1 MTDNHAA
8 PDYLPPPPVP
18 HREDDNHNRPPPPQ
32 HAYSSPSLLRQSQ
45 SGQESGNDMSSS
57 NGSVPPQSPRPNG
70 SEQEGEPM
78 SPRSDS
84 ERKKKNKNPF
94 SKENFKNAFGK
105 AKDGVVF
112 AAKKTKSGFEKI
124 GKGGKKK
131 DKDSSK
137 NSDTSTENNNTP
149 PSTGGAPLTHPPP
162 PPTEG
167 ELKLFGV
174 PLGDVIARAPC
185 PEDPSVPELVYRCI
199 QYIGMTA
206 LTEEGIFR
214 LSGSSSEISKLKAI
228 FCTPNTAPV
237 DLTGYDS
244 HAVTGLL
251 KSWFRELPESIFV
264 EQFFASLG
272 PVYSEQDPQEKIN
285 KLRDILMTTL
295 PQSNYGIVRYLFL
308 LLGQISQQRALNKM
322 GPNNLAI
329 VFSPTLKVTPELCQY
344 LVEQA
349 APIFE

>member
-1 MTDNHAA
+1 MSENNAA
-8 PDYLPPPPVP
+8 PDYLPPPPLP
-18 HREDDNHNRPPPPQ
+18 NRDNDNRPPPPH
-32 HAYSSPSLLRQSQ
+32 HAHSSPSLLRQSQ
-45 SGQESGNDMSSS
+45 SGQESGDMHSS
-57 NGSVPPQSPRPNG
+57 NGSIPPQSPRTNG
-70 SEQEGEPM
+70 SEHEGEPM

-84 ERKKKNKNPF
+84 EKKKKNKNPF

-112 AAKKTKSGFEKI
+112 AAKKTKSGFEKL
-124 GKGGKKK
+124 GKTGKKK
-131 DKDSSK
+131 DKDGSGK
-137 NSDTSTENNNTP
+137 TSDTSATENNTP
-149 PSTGGAPLTHPPP
+149 PSTGGAPMTHPPP
-162 PPTEG
+162 PPNEG

-174 PLGDVIARAPC
+174 PLADVIARAPC
-185 PEDPSVPELVYRCI
+185 PEDPTVPELVYRCI
-199 QYIGMTA
+199 QYIGMTS

-272 PVYSEQDPQEKIN
+272 PVYSETDPQEKIN

-295 PQSNYGIVRYLFL
+295 PQSNYGVVRYLFL
-308 LLGQISQQRALNKM
+308 LLCQISQHRGDNKM

-329 VFSPTLKVTPELCQY
+329 VFSPTLKITPELCQY
-344 LVEQA
+344 LVEQG